1 MWSLREHDDGVGLFG
16 EGGNFVPMGV
26 TERNSMSRLMARAK
40 NAAEK
45 IKVLI
50 ALVREPE
57 DFLRE
62 VGDPLRELCLAVP
75 SLCEERLRGCQ
86 LFGLPENVDFDLTQC
101 KC

>member
-1 MWSLREHDDGVGLFG
+1 MFG
-16 EGGNFVPMGV
+16 AGGNFVPMGV
-26 TERNSMSRLMARAK
+26 AERNSMSRLMARAK

-45 IKVLI
+45 IKVLV